1 MLVKVWVYLWVKHRY
16 HGSKGMGLSMGN
28 PHIDIMVVKV
38 WVYLWVKHRYH
49 GSKGV
54 GLSMGK
60 TSISW

>member
-1 MLVKVWVYLWVKHRY
+1 MVVKVWATPMGKHRH
-16 HGSKGMGLSMGN
+16 HGS
-28 PHIDIMVVKV
+28 V